1 MSTFATSNSREA
13 SQPKRILMI
22 SAAFPPITAAGVFR
36 TAKFAKYLGRFDFE
50 PIIWAS
56 DRTDGVMI
64 DKLSGEDLPHD
75 LQVHYGG
82 EQKIG
87 GLRNLFRRKSPLV
100 PWPLDH
106 RETRALKHNPYIDWA
121 LASLDA
127 LGTWLSDTPVDL
139 IHSNSSVPLNHLVA
153 HTLHRALNIPWV
165 ADLQPM
171 YESDPAGSAVEQF
184 FLARL
189 ERLILDE
196 ADMVTTA
203 SPMQTQY
210 LADRAPDRADRFF
223 TVLDGYDPADFSRSS
238 KPDRFG
244 RPHFVLT
251 YVNRF
256 EGWMVPSAFVDAL
269 EILGD
274 DRSSMSDHLEVRIM
288 GDLATVD
295 RKRLEATGARIV
307 FAGAQP
313 YARTVEELIRAD
325 ALLMGVPNDPAL
337 IPERTIGHLASGHP
351 ILLIGPEESACSEL
365 VRSVDAGICVPNDPT
380 AIADAMHN
388 LLRSWGSGRVIGGCT
403 PPRLRDFT
411 HIALTKRLAWYLDQA
426 CDVPNRTCDHSRA
439 EASAS

>member
-1 MSTFATSNSREA
+1 MSTLSTPNSREA
-13 SQPKRILMI
+13 IQPKRILMI
-22 SAAFPPITAAGVFR
+22 SAAFPPIAASGVRR

-82 EQKIG
+82 DQKIG
-87 GLRNLFRRKSPLV
+87 GLRNLFRRKSPLI
-100 PWPLDH
+100 PWPLDR

-121 LASLDA
+121 QASLDA

-153 HTLHRALNIPWV
+153 HALHRALDIPWV
-165 ADLQPM
+165 ADLQPTHQ
-171 YESDPAGSAVEQF
+171 SDGAGSPVEQF
-184 FLARL
+184 FLDRL

-203 SPMQTQY
+203 SPLQTRD

-238 KPDRFG
+238 HADRF
-244 RPHFVLT
+244 PPPNFVLT
-251 YVNRF
+251 YMNRF
-256 EGWMVPSAFVDAL
+256 EGWMVPSAFIDAL

-274 DRSSMSDHLEVRIM
+274 DRSSVANHLELRIV
-288 GDLATVD
+288 GDLATSD

-313 YARTVEELIRAD
+313 YVRTVEELIRAD
-325 ALLMGVPNDPAL
+325 ALLMGVPDNPAL

-351 ILLIGPEESACSEL
+351 ILLIGPEEGACWEL
-365 VRSVDAGICVPNDPT
+365 VRSVGAGICVPNDPT
-380 AIADAMHN
+380 AIADAMRN
-388 LLRSWGSGRVIGGCT
+388 LLHAWGAGGAIGGSP

-411 HIALTKRLAWYLDQA
+411 HIALTKKLAWYLDQV
-426 CDVPNRTCDHSRA
+426 CDLQNVTSTSGA
-439 EASAS
+439 EAPAS